1 MAARVSKPNPRVS
14 NGHRRRE
21 LRRWWMRQG
30 LPCQICGRAIDY
42 SLPSGH
48 PWSFEVDEK
57 VPVSR
62 GGDPLSKANT
72 GPAHR
77 ECNRWKGSMT
87 LEEARARLA
96 RNKKVTKRFEGS
108 GKWE

>member
-1 MAARVSKPNPRVS
+1 MAAHVSKKNPRVS

-21 LRRWWMRQG
+21 LRQWWKRQG
-30 LPCQICGRAIDY
+30 LPCQICGRPIDY

-62 GGDPLSKANT
+62 GGDPLSKDNT

-77 ECNRWKGSMT
+77 ECNRQKCAMT
-87 LEEARARLA
+87 LEEAKARMA
-96 RNKKVTKRFEGS
+96 RKKRVTQRFEGS
-108 GKWE
+108 GKWV